1 MGTKE
6 RIIQVAWKKWRL
18 IFDKNLPRDTDGY
31 TESPNKKRKS
41 IRIKDNLVGQD
52 FLECYLHETHHAGND
67 SICEDYVEQIAHD
80 QAASFC
86 HKDCMERFLSCPRIV
101 AMIEEILDGRKK

>member
-1 MGTKE
+1 MGNKE
-6 RIIQVAWKKWRL
+6 RIIQVAWI
-18 IFDKNLPRDTDGY
+18 IFDKALPRDTDG
-31 TESPNKKRKS
+31 TTDPPTKKRKS

-52 FLECYLHETHHAGND
+52 FLETYLHETHHAGND

-86 HKDCMERFLSCPRIV
+86 HRDCIERFLGCPRIV
-101 AMIEEILDGRKK
+101 AMVEEILDSRRK